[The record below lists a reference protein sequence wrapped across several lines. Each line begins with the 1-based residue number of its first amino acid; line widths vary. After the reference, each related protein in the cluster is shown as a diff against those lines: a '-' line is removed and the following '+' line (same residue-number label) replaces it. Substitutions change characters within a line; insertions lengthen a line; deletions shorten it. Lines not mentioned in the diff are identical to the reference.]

1 MDKGA
6 GIPEELE
13 RIERFYSQEFLPQ
26 NAWSTLRQRPY
37 LYLRQRQRRMR
48 DALLA
53 CGIDTTE
60 KLRGLDVLDVGS
72 GNGTNLAWIV
82 ELGADPA
89 RCTGVELVPQ
99 SIAAAR
105 ERLPCIRW
113 IDGDFTGADVGGPFD
128 LVMLVAVLTS
138 IRNVELK
145 RRIVERCL
153 SLLRP
158 GGIFFFYD
166 YMTLKEDPG
175 SPNYKKLTYEEVEG
189 YLGGRKPH
197 WFKRDLL
204 RPELAE
210 RILRR
215 FGITAAEIVQAT
227 GLFNIEG
234 SFAYLRV

>member
-1 MDKGA
+1 MANGS

-13 RIERFYSQEFLPQ
+13 RIERFYSEEFLPQ
-26 NAWSTLRQRPY
+26 NAWSTLRPRPY

-53 CGIDTTE
+53 CGVDTTE
-60 KLRGLDVLDVGS
+60 KLRALDVLDVGS
-72 GNGTNLAWIV
+72 GGGTNLAWLV

-99 SIAAAR
+99 AVASAR
-105 ERLPCIRW
+105 ERLPYVRW
-113 IDGDFTGADVGGPFD
+113 IEGDFSATEVGGPFD

-153 SLLRP
+153 SVLRP

-166 YMTLKEDPG
+166 FMTRKEDPG
-175 SPNYKKLTYEEVEG
+175 LPHYKRLTYAEVEG
-189 YLGGRKPH
+189 YLGGREPH

-204 RPELAE
+204 RGNLAE
-210 RILRR
+210 RLVERY
-215 FGITAAEIVQAT
+215 GVTAAEIVQAT
-227 GLFNIEG
+227 GLFNIEA